1 MAYNQ
6 ADQYFE
12 PSTDTDAN
20 FANSVAGQ
28 TNSYFLPAVY
38 SKKVLNFFRK
48 SSVAEAIT
56 NTDYAGEISAYGDS
70 VRIIKE
76 PVITVYQY
84 ERGQDTTQTKLT
96 DQEVNLVVDTAN
108 AFKFIVD
115 DIETSMSHVN
125 FKEVA
130 SSSAAYAL
138 RDAFDQG
145 VIAKMF
151 SGVSA
156 SSPNH
161 ILGSDSATDLAAGT
175 FDGTGNL
182 DIGYDSGEH
191 DPIDVLS
198 HMARLLD
205 EQNVPEEGRWFLANP
220 EFYEQLVKSSSKLIS
235 VDFNAGQGSIRNGLV
250 SSGKLRG
257 FDMYKTNNI
266 DSTTNAAG
274 KCIAG
279 HMSAVCTAQTIIN
292 TEVIRDPSSF
302 GDIVRGLHVYGAKYF
317 VLKHLFLPSTASTK
331 AERGMK
337 YSPFSIMPQIGT
349 DTQPLRIST
358 TKKIK
363 VSGQYLKN
371 ENKKKYDENYDR
383 ILGEK
388 RWHIAGLS
396 VRKKEWA
403 VVV

>member
-6 ADQYFE
+6 SDQYFE

-20 FANSVAGQ
+20 FANSVSGQ
-28 TNSYFLPAVY
+28 TNSYFLPAIY

-48 SSVAEAIT
+48 ASVAEAIT
-56 NTDYAGEISAYGDS
+56 NTDYAGEIAAYGDS

-76 PVITVYQY
+76 PEITVYQY

-115 DIETSMSHVN
+115 DIETNMSHVN
-125 FKEVA
+125 FREVA
-130 SSSAAYAL
+130 ASSAAYSL

-145 VIAKMF
+145 VLVTMF
-151 SGVSA
+151 AGVSA

-161 ILGSDSATDLAAGT
+161 VLGSDNATDLAAGT

-182 DIGYDSGEH
+182 DIGFASGEH

-220 EFYEQLVKSSSKLIS
+220 EFYEQLVQTSSKLMS
-235 VDFNAGQGSIRNGLV
+235 TDFNAGQGSIRNGLV

-266 DSTTNAAG
+266 AATSNAAG
-274 KCIAG
+274 KCLAG
-279 HMSAVCTAQTIIN
+279 HISSTCTAQTIVN

-302 GDIVRGLHVYGAKYF
+302 GDIVRGLHVYGSK
-317 VLKHLFLPSTASTK
+317 VL
-331 AERGMK
+331 RGEA
-337 YSPFSIMPQIGT
+337 
-349 DTQPLRIST
+349 L
-358 TKKIK
+358 
-363 VSGQYLKN
+363 VSAFYGI
-371 ENKKKYDENYDR
+371 D
-383 ILGEK
+383 
-388 RWHIAGLS
+388 
-396 VRKKEWA
+396 
-403 VVV
+403 

>member
-1 MAYNQ
+1 MASNT
-6 ADQYFE
+6 ADQYFAQ
-12 PSTDTDAN
+12 SSGSSFSGNN
-20 FANSVAGQ
+20 FM
-28 TNSYFLPAVY
+28 PEIY

-48 SSVAEAIT
+48 ASVAEAIT
-56 NTDYAGEISAYGDS
+56 NTDYAGEISAFGDS
-70 VRIIKE
+70 VKIIKE
-76 PVITVYQY
+76 PVISVDQY
-84 ERGQDTTQTKLT
+84 ERGGSITATTLT
-96 DQEVNLVVDTAN
+96 DNEVTLVVDTAN

-138 RDAFDQG
+138 RDAFDTG

-151 SGVSA
+151 AGVPA

-182 DIGYDSGEH
+182 DIGYASGEH

-205 EQNVPEEGRWFLANP
+205 EQSVPEEGRWFLANP
-220 EFYEQLVKSSSKLIS
+220 EFYEQLVQSSSKLLS

-266 DSTTNAAG
+266 AATTNAAG

-279 HMSAVCTAQTIIN
+279 HISSTCTAQTIIN
-292 TEVIRDPSSF
+292 TEVVRDTASF
-302 GDIVRGLHVYGAKYF
+302 GDIVRGLHVYGAK
-317 VLKHLFLPSTASTK
+317 VLRPEAL
-331 AERGMK
+331 
-337 YSPFSIMPQIGT
+337 
-349 DTQPLRIST
+349 
-358 TKKIK
+358 
-363 VSGQYLKN
+363 VSAFYGI
-371 ENKKKYDENYDR
+371 D
-383 ILGEK
+383 
-388 RWHIAGLS
+388 
-396 VRKKEWA
+396 
-403 VVV
+403 

>member
-6 ADQYFE
+6 SDQYFE

-20 FANSVAGQ
+20 FANSVSGQ
-28 TNSYFLPAVY
+28 TNSYFLPAIY

-48 SSVAEAIT
+48 ASVAEAIT

-76 PVITVYQY
+76 PEITVYQY

-115 DIETSMSHVN
+115 DIETNMSHVN
-125 FKEVA
+125 FREVA
-130 SSSAAYAL
+130 ASSAAYSL

-145 VIAKMF
+145 VLVTMF
-151 SGVSA
+151 AGVSA

-161 ILGSDSATDLAAGT
+161 ILGSDNATDLASGT

-182 DIGYDSGEH
+182 DIGFASGEH

-220 EFYEQLVKSSSKLIS
+220 EFYEQLVQTSSKLMS
-235 VDFNAGQGSIRNGLV
+235 TDFNAGQGSIRNGLV

-266 DSTTNAAG
+266 AATSNAAG
-274 KCIAG
+274 KCLAG
-279 HMSAVCTAQTIIN
+279 HISSTCTAQTIVN

-302 GDIVRGLHVYGAKYF
+302 GDIVRGLHVYGSK
-317 VLKHLFLPSTASTK
+317 VL
-331 AERGMK
+331 RGEA
-337 YSPFSIMPQIGT
+337 
-349 DTQPLRIST
+349 L
-358 TKKIK
+358 
-363 VSGQYLKN
+363 VSAFYGI
-371 ENKKKYDENYDR
+371 D
-383 ILGEK
+383 
-388 RWHIAGLS
+388 
-396 VRKKEWA
+396 
-403 VVV
+403 